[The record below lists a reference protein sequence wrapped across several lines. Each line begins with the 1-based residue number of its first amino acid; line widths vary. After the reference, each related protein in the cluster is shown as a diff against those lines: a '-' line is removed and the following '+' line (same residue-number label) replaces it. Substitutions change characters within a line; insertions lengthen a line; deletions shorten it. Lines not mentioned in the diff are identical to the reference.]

1 MTVGGPGRVTRRIY
15 SGWVGDI
22 ILTVCKYRLFMGL
35 ILFRLVALPLQ
46 PRVLGS
52 YLVWST
58 WFSSRLPLEGTDRI
72 QIFGL

>member
-1 MTVGGPGRVTRRIY
+1 
-15 SGWVGDI
+15 
-22 ILTVCKYRLFMGL
+22 MGL

-46 PRVLGS
+46 PRVVGS